1 MNVVAASSGDAAG
14 LSGTVAGGAV
24 VVVVVAVVVL
34 VVAAAEDAAEDFDP
48 TVGDGSLSELQ
59 PASST
64 NAHAPTATARYIS
77 PT

>member
-1 MNVVAASSGDAAG
+1 MNWDAASSGDAAG

-34 VVAAAEDAAEDFDP
+34 VVDAAVEDPDW
-48 TVGDGSLSELQ
+48 TVGDGLLSELQ

>member
-24 VVVVVAVVVL
+24 VVVVLAVVM
-34 VVAAAEDAAEDFDP
+34 VVVAAEDAAEDVDS